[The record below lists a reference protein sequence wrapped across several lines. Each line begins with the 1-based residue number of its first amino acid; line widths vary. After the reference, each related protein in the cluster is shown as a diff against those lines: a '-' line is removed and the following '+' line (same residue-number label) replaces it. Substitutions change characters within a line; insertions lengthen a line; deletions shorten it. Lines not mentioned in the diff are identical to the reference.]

1 MFYLMIFLFCG
12 QYFLIIIGFFLFFL
26 QNMNLLKGNLL
37 VLFHIFLVNFY
48 AQQELTWEFYHP
60 IKKEWLAFGKA
71 GSIQEKL
78 IELGELPDPFF
89 GDNEKL
95 YQWIEEHEWK
105 FRSTFYLTDKEL
117 SAESL
122 VLNFPNIDT
131 YGELTINETFLRQT
145 TNFFHPYDFEIKDL
159 AKSGY
164 NTVYV
169 TITPPTLYHKS
180 RYENESFHYPA
191 PNDPAKIKAA
201 PLTRKPQFQFGWDW
215 SLRMNTIGFS
225 NPVQLITDGTNSI
238 QHCVVNTLYQ
248 SSNVATLLY
257 VLDTKVPMNGGAIS
271 SALFGVHPLIMD
283 SLPTNRFQ
291 FDFQLEN
298 PKLWWPIGFGEPNL
312 YTDTLRLLNSKGE
325 VLDQL
330 IIDFGVRTA
339 QLVQTKDEWGTSYE
353 FQVNDVPIFCKGANY
368 IPQSVFPAAVKDLEI
383 ENMIDQMIA
392 ANFNMVRVWGG
403 GYYPGDVFYETCD
416 KKGLLVW
423 QDLMFACAMY
433 PGDSDFLN
441 NVETELNYQIPRIT
455 AHPSVILINGNNE
468 VDVAWKNWGFQLQYS
483 LSDKSQKVIE
493 KAYTELFHTLANKVV
508 SAWTSTSYIHTSPL
522 SNWGKDEL
530 YNHGSQHYWGV
541 WHGTDPM
548 SNFATKI
555 GRFNAEYGFQSFPE
569 YSTLSSFSDRKDW
582 DLNSNVMK
590 HHQKSYVGN
599 GMILKHTTHLFGEP
613 KSFEEFVYLAQ
624 LTQAHAVSTAING
637 HRLDAP
643 RCMGTLYWQLNDCW
657 PAPTWSSIDYYGNWK
672 ALHYAV
678 RDDYRQVAILK
689 KTDSN
694 GNVQLFLKSDD
705 PKSNESA
712 VQVVLEVYNLD
723 GVMLSNSTQ
732 KLSIDYMEQILLGTF
747 KQQNQ
752 VVKVL
757 VGNKY
762 ERSFLLSQQKSFQEN
777 AKYVLSIENIDLTQK
792 TGTLRLENTDFMA
805 DVWFYSSVLGVH
817 FNNNFEHFL
826 PGVHLIPFIFTN
838 QIGDIKL
845 MNR

>member
-1 MFYLMIFLFCG
+1 MKN
-12 QYFLIIIGFFLFFL
+12 IIGLFFLFVSVCSF
-26 QNMNLLKGNLL
+26 
-37 VLFHIFLVNFY
+37 
-48 AQQELTWEFYHP
+48 AQQELSWEYFHP
-60 IKKEWLAFGKA
+60 IKKEWLAFGNA

-78 IELGELPDPFF
+78 MEAGELPNPFF
-89 GDNEKL
+89 GDNEKEF
-95 YQWIEEHEWK
+95 QWVEEHVWK
-105 FRSTFYLTDKEL
+105 FRSTFYLSDKEL

-122 VLNFPNIDT
+122 FLNFPNIDT
-131 YGELTINETFLRQT
+131 YGEVTINETILGST
-145 TNFFHPYDFEIKDL
+145 SNFFIPHNFEIKDV
-159 AKSGY
+159 AKPGN

-169 TITPPTLYHKS
+169 TITPPVLYHKS
-180 RYENESFHYPA
+180 RYETENFHYPA
-191 PNDPAKIKAA
+191 PNDLAKIKAA

-215 SLRMNTIGFS
+215 ALRMNTIGFS
-225 NPVQLITDGTNSI
+225 KPVQVISAGANSI
-238 QHCVVNTLYQ
+238 QQCVVNTLYQ
-248 SSNVATLLY
+248 SSNAATLLY
-257 VLDTKVPMNGGAIS
+257 VMDTKVPMNGGAIS
-271 SALFGVHPLIMD
+271 SALFGMHPLIID
-283 SLPTNRFQ
+283 SFPSKHFQ

-298 PKLWWPIGFGEPNL
+298 PKLWWPVGFGEANL

-339 QLVQTKDEWGTSYE
+339 QLVQTPDEWGTSYE
-353 FQVNDVPIFCKGANY
+353 FKVNDVPIFCKGANY
-368 IPQSVFPAAVKDLEI
+368 IPQSVFPAAVKNLEI
-383 ENMIDQMIA
+383 ENMIDQMLA

-403 GYYPGDVFYETCD
+403 GEYPGDVFYKTCD

-433 PGDSDFLN
+433 PGDNEFLS
-441 NVETELNYQIPRIT
+441 NVENELSYQIPRIT

-493 KAYTELFHTLANKVV
+493 KAYKDLFHTLANKVV
-508 SAWTSTSYIHTSPL
+508 STWTTTSYIHTSPL

-541 WHGTDPM
+541 WHGKDPM

-569 YSTLSSFSDRKDW
+569 YSTLAKFSEKKDW
-582 DLNSNVMK
+582 LLTSPVMK

-599 GMILKHTTHLFGEP
+599 GMIEKQSNLLYGPTDD
-613 KSFEEFVYLAQ
+613 FEELVYRSQ
-624 LTQAHAVSTAING
+624 LTQAYAVSSAING

-672 ALHYAV
+672 ALHYTV
-678 RDDYRQVAILK
+678 RDDYRQVAVLK
-689 KTDSN
+689 KTDLK

-723 GVMLSNSTQ
+723 GLLLSSSTQ
-732 KLSIDYMEQILLGTF
+732 KIAIDYMEQISLGIF
-747 KQQNQ
+747 KKQNQ
-752 VVKVL
+752 LVKVL
-757 VGNKY
+757 VGNQY
-762 ERSFLLSQQKSFQEN
+762 ERTFLLSQQKSFQGNVKALVTIKLNEIDTIN
-777 AKYVLSIENIDLTQK
+777 KTAIIEINNDKFLA
-792 TGTLRLENTDFMA
+792 DF
-805 DVWFYSSVLGVH
+805 WLYSKQEGVR
-817 FNNNFEHFL
+817 FDQNFIHLL
-826 PGVHLIPFIFTN
+826 PGKHLFTITFESLPLLEDFN
-838 QIGDIKL
+838 Y
-845 MNR
+845 RFR

>member
-1 MFYLMIFLFCG
+1 MIF
-12 QYFLIIIGFFLFFL
+12 IKNIIGLFFL
-26 QNMNLLKGNLL
+26 LFSL
-37 VLFHIFLVNFY
+37 VSY

-60 IKKEWLAFGKA
+60 IKKEWYSFGTA

-78 IELGELPDPFF
+78 MELGELPDPFF
-89 GDNEKL
+89 GDNEKQF
-95 YQWIEEHEWK
+95 QWIEEHEWK
-105 FRSTFYLTDKEL
+105 FRSTFHLSDKEL
-117 SAESL
+117 SAECL

-131 YGELTINETFLRQT
+131 YGELTINETFLGQT
-145 TNFFHPYDFEIKDL
+145 ANFFHPYNFEIKDL
-159 AKSGY
+159 SKPGY
-164 NTVYV
+164 NTVYL
-169 TITPPTLYHKS
+169 TITPPVLYHKS
-180 RYENESFHYPA
+180 RYETESFHYPA
-191 PNDPAKIKAA
+191 PNDLDKIKAA
-201 PLTRKPQFQFGWDW
+201 PLSRKPQFQFGWDW

-225 NPVQLITDGTNSI
+225 KPVQLIAAGTNSI

-248 SSNVATLLY
+248 SSNAATLLY
-257 VLDTKVPMNGGAIS
+257 VLDTKAPMNGGAIS

-353 FQVNDVPIFCKGANY
+353 FQVNDVPVFCKGANY

-403 GYYPGDVFYETCD
+403 GYYPSDVFYKTCD

-493 KAYTELFHTLANKVV
+493 KAYKDLFHTLANKVV

-582 DLNSNVMK
+582 DLNSEVMK

-599 GMILKHTTHLFGEP
+599 GMIEKQSNLLYGQTDD
-613 KSFEEFVYLAQ
+613 FEEFVYRSQ

-672 ALHYAV
+672 ALHYTV

-689 KTDSN
+689 KTDSK

-712 VQVVLEVYNLD
+712 VQVVLEVYTLD
-723 GVMLSNSTQ
+723 GVMLSSSTQ

-752 VVKVL
+752 IVKVL

-762 ERSFLLSQQKSFQEN
+762 ERTFLLSQQKSFQGN
-777 AKYVLSIENIDLTQK
+777 AKALVT
-792 TGTLRLENTDFMA
+792 
-805 DVWFYSSVLGVH
+805 
-817 FNNNFEHFL
+817 
-826 PGVHLIPFIFTN
+826 
-838 QIGDIKL
+838 IKL
-845 MNR
+845 NEIDTINKTAVIEINNDKFLSDFWLYSNREGVRFDKNFIHLVPGKHFITIKFESLPLLEDFQYRFR

>member
-1 MFYLMIFLFCG
+1 MFFMKN
-12 QYFLIIIGFFLFFL
+12 IIGLFFLFVSVCSF
-26 QNMNLLKGNLL
+26 
-37 VLFHIFLVNFY
+37 
-48 AQQELTWEFYHP
+48 AQQELSWEYFHP

-78 IELGELPDPFF
+78 IETGELPNPFF
-89 GDNEKL
+89 GDNEKEF
-95 YQWIEEHEWK
+95 QWVEEHVWK
-105 FRSTFYLTDKEL
+105 FRSTFYLSDKEL

-122 VLNFPNIDT
+122 MLNFPNIDT
-131 YGELTINETFLRQT
+131 YGEVTINETILGST
-145 TNFFHPYDFEIKDL
+145 SNFFIPHNFEIKDV
-159 AKSGY
+159 AKPGN

-169 TITPPTLYHKS
+169 TITPPVLYHKS
-180 RYENESFHYPA
+180 RYETENFHYPA
-191 PNDPAKIKAA
+191 PNDLAKIKAA

-215 SLRMNTIGFS
+215 ALRMNTIGFS
-225 NPVQLITDGTNSI
+225 KPVQVISTGANSI
-238 QHCVVNTLYQ
+238 QQCVVNTLYQ
-248 SSNVATLLY
+248 SSNAATLLY
-257 VLDTKVPMNGGAIS
+257 VMDTKVPMNGGALS
-271 SALFGVHPLIMD
+271 SALFGVHPLIID
-283 SLPTNRFQ
+283 SLPSNHFQ

-298 PKLWWPIGFGEPNL
+298 PKLWWPVGFGEANL

-339 QLVQTKDEWGTSYE
+339 QLVQTPDEWGTSYE
-353 FQVNDVPIFCKGANY
+353 FKVNDVPIFCKGANY

-383 ENMIDQMIA
+383 ENMIDQMLA

-403 GYYPGDVFYETCD
+403 GEYPGDVFYKTCD

-433 PGDSDFLN
+433 PGDNEFLS
-441 NVETELNYQIPRIT
+441 NVENELNYQIPRIT

-493 KAYTELFHTLANKVV
+493 KAYKDLFHTLANKVV
-508 SAWTSTSYIHTSPL
+508 STWTTTSYIHTSPL

-541 WHGTDPM
+541 WHGKDPM

-569 YSTLSSFSDRKDW
+569 YSTLAKFAAKKDW
-582 DLNSNVMK
+582 LLSSPVMK

-599 GMILKHTTHLFGEP
+599 GMIEKQSNLLYGPTDD
-613 KSFEEFVYLAQ
+613 FEELVYRSQ
-624 LTQAHAVSTAING
+624 LTQAYAVSSAING

-672 ALHYAV
+672 ALHYTV

-689 KTDSN
+689 KTDSK

-712 VQVVLEVYNLD
+712 VQVVIEAYNLE
-723 GVMLSNSTQ
+723 GLLLSSSTQ
-732 KLSIDYMEQILLGTF
+732 KLAIRYMDQISLGTY

-752 VVKVL
+752 IVKVI
-757 VGNKY
+757 VGNQY
-762 ERSFLLSQQKSFQEN
+762 ERTFLLSQQKSFQGN
-777 AKYVLSIENIDLTQK
+777 VKALVTIKLNDIDTINKTAVIEIDNDKFLADFWLYSNQE
-792 TGTLRLENTDFMA
+792 GLRFDK
-805 DVWFYSSVLGVH
+805 
-817 FNNNFEHFL
+817 NFIHLL
-826 PGVHLIPFIFTN
+826 PGKHLFTITFESLPLLEDFN
-838 QIGDIKL
+838 YKF
-845 MNR
+845 R

>member
-1 MFYLMIFLFCG
+1 MTFNKN
-12 QYFLIIIGFFLFFL
+12 IIGLFFL
-26 QNMNLLKGNLL
+26 IQS
-37 VLFHIFLVNFY
+37 VFLH

-60 IKKEWLAFGKA
+60 IKKEWYSFGKA

-78 IELGELPDPFF
+78 MELGELPDPFF
-89 GDNEKL
+89 GDNEKM

-105 FRSTFYLTDKEL
+105 FRSTFYLSEKEL

-131 YGELTINETFLRQT
+131 YGEVTINETFLGRT
-145 TNFFHPYDFEIKDL
+145 TNFFHPYNFEIKDFV
-159 AKSGY
+159 KSGK
-164 NTVYV
+164 NTVYL
-169 TITPPTLYHKS
+169 TITPPVMYHKS
-180 RYENESFHYPA
+180 RYESESFHYPA
-191 PNDPAKIKAA
+191 PNDLAKIKAA

-215 SLRMNTIGFS
+215 ALRMNTIGFS
-225 NPVQLITDGTNSI
+225 KPVQLIAASTNSI

-248 SSNVATLLY
+248 SSNAATLLY
-257 VLDTKVPMNGGAIS
+257 VLETKVPMNAGAIS

-283 SLPTNRFQ
+283 SLPTNHFQ

-325 VLDQL
+325 VIDQL
-330 IIDFGVRTA
+330 IFDFGVRTA
-339 QLVQTKDEWGTSYE
+339 HLVQTKDEWGTSYE
-353 FQVNDVPIFCKGANY
+353 FKVNDVPIFCKGANY

-383 ENMIDQMIA
+383 ENMIDQMLA

-403 GYYPGDVFYETCD
+403 GYYPSDVFYKTCD

-433 PGDSDFLN
+433 PGDSEFLN

-493 KAYTELFHTLANKVV
+493 KAYTDLFHTLANKVV
-508 SAWTSTSYIHTSPL
+508 STWTSTSYIHTSPL

-569 YSTLSSFSDRKDW
+569 FSTLSSFSDRKDW
-582 DLNSNVMK
+582 DLNSKVMK

-599 GMILKHTTHLFGEP
+599 GMILKHTTKLFGEP
-613 KSFEEFVYLAQ
+613 KSFEEFVYFAQ
-624 LTQAHAVSTAING
+624 LTQAHAVSSAING

-723 GVMLSNSTQ
+723 GVMLSSSTQ
-732 KLSIDYMEQILLGTF
+732 KLAIDYMEQISLGTF

-752 VVKVL
+752 IVKVL

-762 ERSFLLSQQKSFQEN
+762 ERSFLLSQQKSFEGN
-777 AKYVLSIENIDLTQK
+777 AKYLLSIENLDLTQK

>member
-1 MFYLMIFLFCG
+1 MIF
-12 QYFLIIIGFFLFFL
+12 IKNIIGLFFL
-26 QNMNLLKGNLL
+26 LFSL
-37 VLFHIFLVNFY
+37 VSY

-60 IKKEWLAFGKA
+60 IKKEWYSFGTA

-78 IELGELPDPFF
+78 MELGELPDPFF
-89 GDNEKL
+89 GDNEKQF
-95 YQWIEEHEWK
+95 QWIEEHEWK
-105 FRSTFYLTDKEL
+105 FRSTFYLSDKEL

-131 YGELTINETFLRQT
+131 YGELTINETFLGQT
-145 TNFFHPYDFEIKDL
+145 TNFFHPYNFEIKDL
-159 AKSGY
+159 SKPGY

-169 TITPPTLYHKS
+169 TITPPVLYHKS
-180 RYENESFHYPA
+180 RYEIESFHYPA
-191 PNDPAKIKAA
+191 PNDLEKIKAA
-201 PLTRKPQFQFGWDW
+201 PLSRKPQFQFGWDW

-225 NPVQLITDGTNSI
+225 NPVQLIAAGTNSI

-248 SSNVATLLY
+248 SSNSATLLY
-257 VLDTKVPMNGGAIS
+257 VLDTKAPMNGGAIS

-353 FQVNDVPIFCKGANY
+353 FQVNDVPVFCKGANY
-368 IPQSVFPAAVKDLEI
+368 IPQSVFPAAVKDFEI

-403 GYYPGDVFYETCD
+403 GYYPSDVFYKTCD

-493 KAYTELFHTLANKVV
+493 KAYKDLFHTLANKVV

-582 DLNSNVMK
+582 DLNSEVMK

-599 GMILKHTTHLFGEP
+599 GMIEKQSNLLYGQTDD
-613 KSFEEFVYLAQ
+613 FEEFVYRSQ

-672 ALHYAV
+672 ALHYTV

-689 KTDSN
+689 KTDSK

-712 VQVVLEVYNLD
+712 VQVVLEVYTLD
-723 GVMLSNSTQ
+723 GVMLSSSTQ
-732 KLSIDYMEQILLGTF
+732 KLAIDYMEQILLGTF

-752 VVKVL
+752 IVKVL

-762 ERSFLLSQQKSFQEN
+762 ERTFLLSQQKSFQGN
-777 AKYVLSIENIDLTQK
+777 AKALVT
-792 TGTLRLENTDFMA
+792 
-805 DVWFYSSVLGVH
+805 
-817 FNNNFEHFL
+817 
-826 PGVHLIPFIFTN
+826 
-838 QIGDIKL
+838 IKL
-845 MNR
+845 NEIDTINKTAVIEINNDKFLADFWLYSNLEGVRFDQNFIHLVPGKHFITIKFESLPLLEDFQYRFR

>member
-1 MFYLMIFLFCG
+1 
-12 QYFLIIIGFFLFFL
+12 
-26 QNMNLLKGNLL
+26 
-37 VLFHIFLVNFY
+37 
-48 AQQELTWEFYHP
+48 
-60 IKKEWLAFGKA
+60 
-71 GSIQEKL
+71 
-78 IELGELPDPFF
+78 
-89 GDNEKL
+89 
-95 YQWIEEHEWK
+95 
-105 FRSTFYLTDKEL
+105 
-117 SAESL
+117 
-122 VLNFPNIDT
+122 
-131 YGELTINETFLRQT
+131 
-145 TNFFHPYDFEIKDL
+145 
-159 AKSGY
+159 
-164 NTVYV
+164 
-169 TITPPTLYHKS
+169 
-180 RYENESFHYPA
+180 
-191 PNDPAKIKAA
+191 
-201 PLTRKPQFQFGWDW
+201 
-215 SLRMNTIGFS
+215 
-225 NPVQLITDGTNSI
+225 
-238 QHCVVNTLYQ
+238 
-248 SSNVATLLY
+248 
-257 VLDTKVPMNGGAIS
+257 
-271 SALFGVHPLIMD
+271 
-283 SLPTNRFQ
+283 
-291 FDFQLEN
+291 
-298 PKLWWPIGFGEPNL
+298 
-312 YTDTLRLLNSKGE
+312 
-325 VLDQL
+325 
-330 IIDFGVRTA
+330 
-339 QLVQTKDEWGTSYE
+339 
-353 FQVNDVPIFCKGANY
+353 
-368 IPQSVFPAAVKDLEI
+368 
-383 ENMIDQMIA
+383 
-392 ANFNMVRVWGG
+392 
-403 GYYPGDVFYETCD
+403 
-416 KKGLLVW
+416 
-423 QDLMFACAMY
+423 
-433 PGDSDFLN
+433 
-441 NVETELNYQIPRIT
+441 
-455 AHPSVILINGNNE
+455 
-468 VDVAWKNWGFQLQYS
+468 
-483 LSDKSQKVIE
+483 
-493 KAYTELFHTLANKVV
+493 LFHTLANKVV

-541 WHGTDPM
+541 WHGTDPI

-582 DLNSNVMK
+582 DLNSKVMK

-599 GMILKHTTHLFGEP
+599 GMILKHTTNLFGEP

-689 KTDSN
+689 KTDSK

-723 GVMLSNSTQ
+723 GVMLSSSTQ

-752 VVKVL
+752 IVKVL

-777 AKYVLSIENIDLTQK
+777 AKYLLSIENIDLTQK

-817 FNNNFEHFL
+817 FNRNFEHFL

>member
-1 MFYLMIFLFCG
+1 MFFMKK
-12 QYFLIIIGFFLFFL
+12 IIGLFFL
-26 QNMNLLKGNLL
+26 L
-37 VLFHIFLVNFY
+37 VSIGSF
-48 AQQELTWEFYHP
+48 AQQELSWEFYHP
-60 IKKEWLAFGKA
+60 IKKEWFSFGKA

-78 IELGELPDPFF
+78 METGELPNPFF

-105 FRSTFYLTDKEL
+105 FRSTFYLSDKEM

-122 VLNFPNIDT
+122 ILNFPNIDT
-131 YGELTINETFLRQT
+131 YGEVTINETILGST
-145 TNFFHPYDFEIKDL
+145 SNFFIPHNFEIKDV
-159 AKSGY
+159 AKPGK
-164 NTVYV
+164 NAVYV
-169 TITPPTLYHKS
+169 TITPPVLYHKS
-180 RYENESFHYPA
+180 RFETENFHYPA
-191 PNDPAKIKAA
+191 PNDLAKIKAA
-201 PLTRKPQFQFGWDW
+201 PLSRKPQFQFGWDW
-215 SLRMNTIGFS
+215 ALRMNTIGFS
-225 NPVQLITDGTNSI
+225 KPVQLITAGTNSI

-248 SSNVATLLY
+248 SSNAATLLY
-257 VLDTKVPMNGGAIS
+257 VMDTKVPINGGAIS
-271 SALFGVHPLIMD
+271 SALFGVHPLIID
-283 SLPTNRFQ
+283 SLPSKHFQ

-298 PKLWWPIGFGEPNL
+298 PKLWWPVGFGEANL

-339 QLVQTKDEWGTSYE
+339 QLVQTPDEWGTSYE
-353 FQVNDVPIFCKGANY
+353 FKVNDIPIFCKGANY

-383 ENMIDQMIA
+383 EQMIDQMFA

-403 GYYPGDVFYETCD
+403 GEYPGDVFYKTCD

-433 PGDSDFLN
+433 PGDNEFLSK
-441 NVETELNYQIPRIT
+441 VENELSYQIPRIT

-493 KAYTELFHTLANKVV
+493 KAYKDLFHTLANKVV
-508 SAWTSTSYIHTSPL
+508 STWTTTSYIHTSPL

-541 WHGTDPM
+541 WHGKDPM

-569 YSTLSSFSDRKDW
+569 YSTLAKFSEKKDW
-582 DLNSNVMK
+582 LLSSSVMK

-599 GMILKHTTHLFGEP
+599 GMIEKQSNLLYGPTDD
-613 KSFEEFVYLAQ
+613 FEELVYRSQ
-624 LTQAHAVSTAING
+624 LTQAYAVSSAING

-672 ALHYAV
+672 ALHYTV

-689 KTDSN
+689 KTDSK

-712 VQVVLEVYNLD
+712 VQVVIEVYNLE
-723 GVMLSNSTQ
+723 GIIQSSSTQ
-732 KLSIDYMEQILLGTF
+732 KIAISYMEQISLGTF
-747 KQQNQ
+747 KKQNQ
-752 VVKVL
+752 LVKVL
-757 VGNKY
+757 VGNQY
-762 ERSFLLSQQKSFQEN
+762 ERTFLLSQQKSFQGN
-777 AKYVLSIENIDLTQK
+777 VKALVTIKLNDIDTVNKTAVIEINNDKFLA
-792 TGTLRLENTDFMA
+792 DF
-805 DVWFYSSVLGVH
+805 WLYSNQEGVR
-817 FNNNFEHFL
+817 FDQNFIHLL
-826 PGVHLIPFIFTN
+826 PGNHFFTITFESLPLLEDFN
-838 QIGDIKL
+838 Y
-845 MNR
+845 RFR